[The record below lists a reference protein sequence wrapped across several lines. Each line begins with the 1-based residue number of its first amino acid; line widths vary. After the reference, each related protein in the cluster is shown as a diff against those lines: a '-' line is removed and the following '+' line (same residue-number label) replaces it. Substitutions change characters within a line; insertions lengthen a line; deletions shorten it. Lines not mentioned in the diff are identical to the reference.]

1 MENWENGFGIS
12 AWESLWEF
20 LYRRHVHCPQ
30 YHQATFRKSAVR
42 PSFLARWDRDLNN
55 TPPLQVCDV
64 LLLGGGVQHV
74 LVRLCISSLF
84 PGNACTIDESAA
96 AAIFAVQM
104 DDYLGG
110 TPVQYREVQGH
121 ESETF
126 VGYFKSG
133 LKYMVSRTINFKHDD
148 KWYMTWT
155 VNEFTVLLM
164 LQQGGVASGFRHVAS
179 NGAGIHRVLH
189 VTGRRTVRATEVP
202 VSWGSFNQGDCFI
215 LDLGNVRE

>member
-1 MENWENGFGIS
+1 M
-12 AWESLWEF
+12 
-20 LYRRHVHCPQ
+20 
-30 YHQATFRKSAVR
+30 
-42 PSFLARWDRDLNN
+42 
-55 TPPLQVCDV
+55 
-64 LLLGGGVQHV
+64 
-74 LVRLCISSLF
+74 F

-148 KWYMTWT
+148 K
-155 VNEFTVLLM
+155 
-164 LQQGGVASGFRHVAS
+164 
-179 NGAGIHRVLH
+179 
-189 VTGRRTVRATEVP
+189 
-202 VSWGSFNQGDCFI
+202 
-215 LDLGNVRE
+215 

>member
-1 MENWENGFGIS
+1 M
-12 AWESLWEF
+12 
-20 LYRRHVHCPQ
+20 Y
-30 YHQATFRKSAVR
+30 
-42 PSFLARWDRDLNN
+42 SFW
-55 TPPLQVCDV
+55 
-64 LLLGGGVQHV
+64 GGVQHV

-84 PGNACTIDESAA
+84 PGIACTIDESAA

-148 KWYMTWT
+148 K
-155 VNEFTVLLM
+155 
-164 LQQGGVASGFRHVAS
+164 
-179 NGAGIHRVLH
+179 
-189 VTGRRTVRATEVP
+189 
-202 VSWGSFNQGDCFI
+202 
-215 LDLGNVRE
+215 